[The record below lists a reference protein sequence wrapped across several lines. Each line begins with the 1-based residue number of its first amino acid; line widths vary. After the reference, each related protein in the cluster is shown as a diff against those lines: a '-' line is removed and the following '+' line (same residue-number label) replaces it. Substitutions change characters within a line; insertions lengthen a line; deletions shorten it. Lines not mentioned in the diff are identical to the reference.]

1 MNNLKKLYG
10 PRPAG
15 WNNGDEY
22 AYRLAQSDYRSLACM
37 AGLLTAREREEKQEA
52 YNMMR
57 KKEAKL
63 HRLCAREEL

>member
-1 MNNLKKLYG
+1 
-10 PRPAG
+10 
-15 WNNGDEY
+15 
-22 AYRLAQSDYRSLACM
+22 M